1 MSAAVRLDAMLL
13 LGRQRA
19 NQETLDQSQA
29 LVTDAE
35 ATTILNYHLQHV
47 YRALVKSRR
56 GYYRKLPPQ
65 TIATVN
71 GTSGYA
77 LAADLLEVISVDWN
91 FSLNEVV
98 PIAEYTEAERNR
110 FRVVPGWYRN
120 QPVAYQLQGQNI
132 NFIPTPQGA
141 QSVTVNYV
149 PVFVPLD
156 VTVPAGTFD
165 GVAGF
170 EDYAIWKLAA
180 FMAQQDED
188 EQKTAYCEQQANV
201 MLEEIKSMAKNR
213 TGMAPRVQ
221 RVRRFR
227 KLGWVS

>member
-1 MSAAVRLDAMLL
+1 MSAAVRLDTALL

-19 NQETLDQSQA
+19 NQETLDQAQA

-35 ATTILNYHLQHV
+35 GTANYNYHLQQI
-47 YRALVKSRR
+47 YRELVRSRR
-56 GYYRKLPPQ
+56 GYYRKDPPQ
-65 TIATVN
+65 AIVTAN
-71 GTSGYA
+71 GVSAYA
-77 LAADLLEVISVDWN
+77 LAADFLEVISVDWN

-120 QPVAYQLQGQNI
+120 QPVAYQLQGNKI

-141 QSVTVNYV
+141 QSVTVHYV
-149 PVFVPLD
+149 PVFVPLAAPGD
-156 VTVPAGTFD
+156 TFD

-180 FMAQQDED
+180 FMCTKDDDEI
-188 EQKTAYCEQQANV
+188 TAAYCELQAAGKLSEV
-201 MLEEIKSMAKNR
+201 KAMAKNR
-213 TGMAPRVQ
+213 SGMAPRVQ